1 MSDWIT
7 DSYVEWAPNS
17 TEDFTNNWYGDGLL
31 DSDGNMYVSYDAN
44 QTPTTIYPPP
54 PKKVRPPSPPVPPR
68 PPSAPYVAP
77 PAPPRIRRP
86 KAPPLPYNTGS

>member
-7 DSYVEWAPNS
+7 DPYVAWAPNQ
-17 TEDFTNNWYGDGLL
+17 TEDFGSNWYGDGLL
-31 DSDGNMYVSYDAN
+31 DSDGNMFVSYDAN
-44 QTPTTIYPPP
+44 QSPSQIYPPP

-77 PAPPRIRRP
+77 PAPPRIVRP